1 MVGVQRSGI
10 LSFNAMSLN
19 GDPQILGLLY
29 IPMLFGVR
37 KLVML
42 VLRRQMGKVSGAV
55 PTNADAEADAISTAP
70 ARTKLQFQRFEES
83 APSAEA
89 CAARDAV
96 FAQSKRLFRIAL
108 AIDVV
113 AGFAYAFLLAD
124 PLFKAVGQNSN
135 SQFWAPSFCARC
147 PLCR

>member
-1 MVGVQRSGI
+1 M

-70 ARTKLQFQRFEES
+70 ARTKVQFQRFEES
-83 APSAEA
+83 ARG
-89 CAARDAV
+89 CV
-96 FAQSKRLFRIAL
+96 CL
-108 AIDVV
+108 
-113 AGFAYAFLLAD
+113 FLLRVLRASVVN
-124 PLFKAVGQNSN
+124 LAFV
-135 SQFWAPSFCARC
+135 
-147 PLCR
+147 